1 MADEPITVR
10 QPARAATAP
19 VPPSASRATADSHAE
34 PGPGRRRLDEHARN
48 RLMFAIFVAFVVLY
62 PIIDV
67 TLGIGRMGSMN
78 PILVFTL
85 LALGLNIVVG
95 FAGLLDLGYAAFFAI
110 GGYTVAFLTAP
121 QSPFVQA
128 GYVADFWVALPIA
141 FVVAATFGL
150 ILGAPTLRLRGD
162 YLAIVTLA
170 FGEIVPQAIRNLEGL
185 TNGTKGMNPIGR
197 PAFHGFD
204 IIGSATPPAWMSDI
218 GGRFFK
224 GERVELLASDQV
236 PWYYLILAVTALSIF
251 VIVRLRDSRL
261 GRAWM
266 AMREDEIAA
275 ASMGIDLVKTKLL
288 AFALGA
294 SFSGFGGALYASML
308 QYIGPD
314 QFDFSISI
322 ILLAMVIMGG
332 IGNIWGVMFGGIV
345 LGVFNFIL
353 VDSAS
358 GWLRSLSGV
367 LGMPFLAIDLVNAKL
382 MIFGL
387 SLVLMMLLRPEGI
400 FPSAQRKAELRR
412 GRGQPGL
419 TVNGADV

>member
-1 MADEPITVR
+1 MTDEPVTAAR
-10 QPARAATAP
+10 PPAAAATAT
-19 VPPSASRATADSHAE
+19 RE
-34 PGPGRRRLDEHARN
+34 PTQAAPARGLLGLDEHTRN
-48 RLMFAIFVAFVVLY
+48 RVLFAVFVAFLLLY
-62 PIIDV
+62 PLIDRG
-67 TLGIGRMGSMN
+67 LGIGRMGSMN
-78 PILVFTL
+78 PILIFTL

-121 QSPFVQA
+121 QSPLVQR
-128 GYVADFWVALPIA
+128 GYVADYWVALPVA
-141 FVVAATFGL
+141 FVVAAIFGL

-197 PAFHGFD
+197 PSFGD
-204 IIGSATPPAWMSDI
+204 Y
-218 GGRFFK
+218 
-224 GERVELLASDQV
+224 ELLASDQV
-236 PWYYLILAVTALSIF
+236 PWYYLILAVTAFSVFI
-251 VIVRLRDSRL
+251 IVRLRDSRL

-275 ASMGIDLVKTKLL
+275 ASMGINLVKTKLL

-345 LGVFNFIL
+345 LGAFNFIL
-353 VDSAS
+353 VDSLQ
-358 GWLRSLSGV
+358 GWIRGLSGL
-367 LGMPFLAIDLVNAKL
+367 LGLPILAQVDLVNSKL

-387 SLVLMMLLRPEGI
+387 ALVLMMLLRPEGI
-400 FPSAQRKAELRR
+400 FPSAQRRAEMRSGR
-412 GRGQPGL
+412 GRSAVSAPP
-419 TVNGADV
+419 NGVGVS